1 MKATKTV
8 EKKEVTKT
16 IVEIVETP
24 TFTLTLSAEEASLL
38 RTSAYCIARGGSK
51 KGSQVS
57 ELYANVYDA
66 LVTGGAK
73 PGSVSVIEKQVN
85 RFPRS

>member
-16 IVEIVETP
+16 VVEIVETP

-38 RTSAYCIARGGSK
+38 RTSAYCIAHGGSK

-57 ELYANVYDA
+57 KLYANVYNA
-66 LVTGGAK
+66 LVISKAK
-73 PGSVSVIEKQVN
+73 PGSVTSIEKQVN
-85 RFPRS
+85 CFPRS

>member
-1 MKATKTV
+1 MKVNKTV

-16 IVEIVETP
+16 VVEIVETP

-38 RTSAYCIARGGSK
+38 RTSAYCIANGGSK
-51 KGSQVS
+51 TGSQVS
-57 ELYANVYDA
+57 KLYADVYNA
-66 LVTGGAK
+66 LTIGGAK
-73 PGSVSVIEKQVN
+73 PGSVSVIEKQVS